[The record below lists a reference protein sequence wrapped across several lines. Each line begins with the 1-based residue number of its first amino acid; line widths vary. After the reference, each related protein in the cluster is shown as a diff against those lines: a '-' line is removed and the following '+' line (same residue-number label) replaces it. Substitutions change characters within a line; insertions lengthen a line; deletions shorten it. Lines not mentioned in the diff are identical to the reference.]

1 MEIGLAARSCVL
13 RQSKNRLLQA
23 IFPLSQGQF
32 WIVASPFLQCRKAL
46 QNCRKSHFRPFL
58 GERLHRLWYVPQ
70 FETEVKKTQLVFPKK
85 RAFFAW
91 IDILIPTNP
100 DPEIDRRSYG
110 TGRRSAGR
118 VASVCDV
125 FESGKDRGI
134 FSDTSRGEEV
144 DLQKWFEAKKILV
157 IVVLLSCRTAL
168 QRERPFF

>member
-70 FETEVKKTQLVFPKK
+70 FETEVKKTQLVFPQEPNLKLQN
-85 RAFFAW
+85 AHAAEFGQEW
-91 IDILIPTNP
+91 TEMID
-100 DPEIDRRSYG
+100 
-110 TGRRSAGR
+110 GRFVGGA
-118 VASVCDV
+118 V
-125 FESGKDRGI
+125 
-134 FSDTSRGEEV
+134 
-144 DLQKWFEAKKILV
+144 
-157 IVVLLSCRTAL
+157 
-168 QRERPFF
+168 